1 MQAID
6 AVEAGIKEVE
16 LDNQEQYF
24 VGVGGY
30 PNRDG
35 IMELDAAIMDYQ
47 CRYGAVM
54 ALTKISTPIS
64 VARTILEKCVH
75 NVLVGE
81 GALKW
86 AYENGFQEDS
96 NLLTAPIYQEWLNW
110 SRQQNQLLSQSKESN
125 NPNKKKNK
133 DTDSHD
139 TVGVICLDKEGHLCV
154 GTSTSGWK
162 YKRPGR
168 VGDSPLVGSGLY
180 CHGLYG
186 GAVATGDG
194 EEIMR
199 TCLSFIVV
207 EFIRQGKSP
216 QEACRLGIERI
227 LELKLLNSLNH
238 DTNTPDTQSNINNNN
253 NNNSLNS
260 EQKSMH
266 EKLTVGVIAMDINGN
281 IGAASTL
288 DESNRHRGLPA
299 FPVMCWKSG
308 QEVVEILAS
317 LEGVSY

>member
-1 MQAID
+1 MLESGLSAMD
-6 AVEAGIKEVE
+6 AVEAGIRVVE
-16 LDNQEQYF
+16 LDNQEQYY

-30 PNRDG
+30 PNSEG
-35 IMELDAAIMDYQ
+35 VMELDAAIMDHT

-54 ALTKISTPIS
+54 ALTNISTPIS
-64 VARTILEKCVH
+64 VARTVLEKCVH

-86 AYENGFQEDS
+86 ALENGFESDS
-96 NLLTAPIYQEWLNW
+96 TILTDPIRNEWLTW
-110 SRQQNQLLSQSKESN
+110 IRQKKWLESQQSKERN
-125 NPNKKKNK
+125 EVKAE
-133 DTDSHD
+133 DSHD
-139 TVGVICLDKEGHLCV
+139 TIGIICLDTQGNICV

-162 YKRPGR
+162 FKRPGR

-199 TCLSFIVV
+199 ICLSFIVV

-227 LELKLLNSLNH
+227 LELHQLQQPTS
-238 DTNTPDTQSNINNNN
+238 TNAVATTVMES
-253 NNNSLNS
+253 
-260 EQKSMH
+260 KVMH

-281 IGAASTL
+281 MGAASTL
-288 DESNRHRGLPA
+288 SSDNLHRGLPT
-299 FPVMCWKSG
+299 FPAVCWKEG
-308 QEVVEILAS
+308 ANDFQEIVAS
-317 LEGVSY
+317 LDGAGY